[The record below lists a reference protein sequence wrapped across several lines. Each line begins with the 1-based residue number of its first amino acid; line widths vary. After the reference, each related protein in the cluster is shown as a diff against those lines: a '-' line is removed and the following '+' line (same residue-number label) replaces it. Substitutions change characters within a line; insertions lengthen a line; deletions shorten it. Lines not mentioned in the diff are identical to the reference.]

1 MLKLRVSYKMW
12 GSFKDTQWIHCSTLQ
27 WWKASSPVPS
37 CAALVPQW
45 GEKREKGR
53 ILTNASRCNLG
64 ISSLFTPALDK
75 SISQKQHGSI
85 FASPTVLSLHT
96 PLPLFSS
103 ANAPSCKKG
112 FYEHILAA
120 LAQRQTSGG
129 WENHCN
135 NPNNFKQVSQILDCS
150 WCSKLDISF
159 SICMHKHQDKAWGF
173 CRILDP
179 LFGPLPW

>member
-12 GSFKDTQWIHCSTLQ
+12 GSFKDTQLIHCSALQ
-27 WWKASSPVPS
+27 RIKASSLIPS

-45 GEKREKGR
+45 GEKRQKGR
-53 ILTNASRCNLG
+53 ILTNSSRCNLG
-64 ISSLFTPALDK
+64 IPSLPTPAQALIK
-75 SISQKQHGSI
+75 HLIEVVWIYLCFSH
-85 FASPTVLSLHT
+85 SPLPLHT

-103 ANAPSCKKG
+103 ANSPSHKKG
-112 FYEHILAA
+112 FYERILAA

-150 WCSKLDISF
+150 WCRKLDIPF
-159 SICMHKHQDKAWGF
+159 SICMPKH
-173 CRILDP
+173 
-179 LFGPLPW
+179 